1 MLTSKLML
9 RLLYCFSILMAA
21 GLLSAH
27 AQDIFSVQQM
37 PFSVRWKQL
46 QTPEFR
52 LIFPAGA
59 EQEAQRTANVLHTIL
74 HPGAQPFAPVGRSLG
89 KQPGHISI
97 LLQNRTTFSNGF
109 VNLAPRRSE
118 FFTMPPQNNNDFGTA
133 DWLSLLAV
141 HEMRHVVQYDKAK
154 TGLSRLVYWIS
165 GYNGLGAVANLAA
178 PRWFFEGDAVGMET
192 LMLPGG
198 RGSVPNFDLLY
209 RTQLLSSGGWGYH
222 KAHQRSFRDAVA
234 DHYVLGYYLTS
245 YLRRKGGA
253 QALDHITKQ
262 AFAWPIVP
270 FTFSNGIRK
279 VTGRYLVA
287 AYRDMNRELD
297 SLWRK
302 QQQQLFK
309 EQPLNNFPAKRHRH
323 YGRPTYTDFAF
334 PQPLPDGRI
343 IALRQ
348 GMSDIPQI
356 VEMPTDSSR
365 QQVKVLF
372 TPGLV
377 VGNGMF
383 SVESGKAAWVE
394 YEFDPRWQ
402 MRNYQV
408 VKVLD
413 LEKGKVQSLSHKSRY
428 VAAAL
433 SPQADRVATVEVAAN
448 GFQQVLILDS
458 NSGEVL
464 QRLPNADSLQYAMLR
479 YDTDGEH
486 LLCLRRKYDG
496 STALSRIGLKTN
508 TVQDLLPF
516 GHENIGAPAASA
528 EWVFFHSSYN
538 GIDNIYA
545 LHKASGKRWQV
556 TARPF
561 GAYNPKPSPDGK
573 YLFFND
579 FTLYGMDVS
588 RIATDTALWIPFEQV
603 RPVPTDYF
611 RPMLQQEPE
620 LSQTQETLKNPPR
633 RSYPLRK
640 YGRFSELFNIYSWS
654 PFINPNN
661 LEQLELALYS
671 RNLLSTAITTVG
683 YRFNTNEQTGSWFGQ
698 FSYQGFYPIIDVN
711 LSSTERRS
719 NVRVNN
725 QVSELQFTE
734 NVATLGA
741 RIPLVLTNSRFLR
754 SANLGVAASYRQTG
768 NFRGPFADRF
778 PSGALWSGN
787 VSFSYAA
794 TLRRAERDLVSRLGF
809 TYAAFAR
816 QVLASRDFDG
826 GQFAAQGQIFLPGL
840 LRHHALT
847 LRGAMQYEQ
856 QSNYRFTS
864 PILFARGYAYRS
876 HEWYYGSAIEY
887 RMPLWYPDISLGPVA
902 NLQRIK
908 TMLFYDY
915 ATGDRSTNYQT
926 IGIDLTMDFNL
937 GRMAQLLFD
946 AGVRLMYFP
955 QTQTTGVEL
964 VIGRVGIR

>member
-1 MLTSKLML
+1 ML
-9 RLLYCFSILMAA
+9 RFPICLL
-21 GLLSAH
+21 LLVSGRVLSVS
-27 AQDIFSVQQM
+27 AQDVFLVQQM
-37 PFSVRWKQL
+37 PFSVRWQQL

-52 LIFPAGA
+52 LIFPAEA
-59 EQEAQRTANVLHTIL
+59 EREAQRTANVLNALL
-74 HPGAQPFAPVGRSLG
+74 HPGAQTFAPVGRSLG
-89 KQPGHISI
+89 MQPGRISI
-97 LLQNRTTFSNGF
+97 LLQNRTTFTNGF

-133 DWLSLLAV
+133 DWLSLLSV

-154 TGLSRLVYWIS
+154 TGLSRLVYWLS

-178 PRWFFEGDAVGMET
+178 PWWFFEGDAVVTET

-198 RGSVPNFDLLY
+198 RGRVPNFDLLY
-209 RTQLLSSGGWGYH
+209 RTQLLSSSRWGYH
-222 KAHQRSFRDAVA
+222 KAHQRSFRDAVP
-234 DHYVLGYYLTS
+234 DHYVLGYHLTT
-245 YLRRKGGA
+245 YLRRKAGA
-253 QALDHITKQ
+253 QALDRITKQ

-279 VTGRYLVA
+279 VTGRYLIA
-287 AYRDMNRELD
+287 TYRDMNRELD
-297 SLWRK
+297 SLWRN

-309 EQPLNNFPAKRHRH
+309 EQPLTNLPAKRHKH
-323 YGRPTYTDFAF
+323 YGRPTYTDFSF
-334 PQPLPDGRI
+334 PQPLPDGRV

-348 GMSDIPQI
+348 GMSDILQI
-356 VEMPTDSSR
+356 VEMPANSSL
-365 QQVKVLF
+365 QQAKVLF
-372 TPGLV
+372 TPGLAV
-377 VGNGMF
+377 NNGMF
-383 SVESGKAAWVE
+383 SVESGKATWVE

-413 LEKGKVQSLSHKSRY
+413 LKKGKVQSLSRKSRY

-433 SPQADRVATVEVAAN
+433 SPQADQVATIEVAEN
-448 GFQQVLILDS
+448 GFQQILILDS
-458 NSGEVL
+458 SSGEVL
-464 QRLPNADSLQYAMLR
+464 QRLPNTDSLRYSMLR
-479 YDTDGEH
+479 YDTDGQH
-486 LLCLRRKYDG
+486 LLCLRHKSDG
-496 STALSRIGLKTN
+496 STALSRISTATN
-508 TVQDLLPF
+508 IIQDLLPF
-516 GHENIGAPAASA
+516 GYENIGAPAASA
-528 EWVFFHSSYN
+528 EWVFFHSSYS

-545 LHKASGKRWQV
+545 LHKSSGKRWQV

-561 GAYNPKPSPDGK
+561 GAYHPKASPDGK
-573 YLFFND
+573 YLYFND
-579 FTLYGMDVS
+579 FTLYGMDIS

-603 RPVPTDYF
+603 KPMPVDYF
-611 RPMLQQEPE
+611 RPLLHQEPE
-620 LSQTQETLKNPPR
+620 LAQTQQILKNPPR
-633 RSYPLRK
+633 RSYPMRK

-661 LEQLELALYS
+661 WEQLEVALYS

-683 YRFNTNEQTGSWFGQ
+683 YRFNANEQTGNWFGQ
-698 FSYQGFYPIIDVN
+698 FSYQGFYPVIDIN
-711 LSSTERRS
+711 LSSIERRG

-725 QVSELQFTE
+725 QVSELRFTE
-734 NVATLGA
+734 NIATLGA

-754 SANLGVAASYRQTG
+754 SAHLGASASYRQTG
-768 NFRGPFADRF
+768 NFRGQFADRF
-778 PSGALWSGN
+778 RSGELWSGSLN
-787 VSFSYAA
+787 FSYAA

-816 QVLASRDFDG
+816 QVIAGRDFEG
-826 GQFAAQGQIFLPGL
+826 GQFATQGQIFLPGA

-847 LRGAMQYEQ
+847 LRGAMQYDQ

-876 HEWYYGSAIEY
+876 HKWYYGSAIEY
-887 RMPLWYPDISLGPVA
+887 RMPLWYPDISLGPIA

-915 ATGDRSTNYQT
+915 AAGDHTTNYQT
-926 IGIDLTMDFNL
+926 IGIDLTMDFNV

-964 VIGRVGIR
+964 VVGRVGIR